1 MGEDT
6 NNKACGLYADKY
18 SSARR
23 VMVENW
29 IFMANTAGRNRTTR
43 YMSED
48 AVEQAAQVLS
58 NIERSLEQ
66 VGATL
71 ADVVRSHVHIQ
82 YREDAP
88 AVMAYVGE
96 RFRGI
101 DPASTVT
108 CAPLGLP
115 DFKVEIEVTAYKGAG
130 AAKQNRISF
139 KL

>member
-1 MGEDT
+1 MVEVTKVKSGGFYED
-6 NNKACGLYADKY
+6 KESY
-18 SSARR
+18 SRL
-23 VMVENW
+23 VMVDNW
-29 IFMANTAGRNRTTR
+29 IFMANTAGRNLTTR

-48 AVEQAAQVLS
+48 AVEQAAQVFS

-115 DFKVEIEVTAYKGAG
+115 DFKVEIEVTAYRGAG
-130 AAKQNRISF
+130 AAKQNLIRF
-139 KL
+139 QL